1 MILFSHRFLSL
12 ALSLLFARRGGQ
24 GRRAEARQEQEEAE
38 EEGRVEL
45 DPKVQV
51 AAGGARRGRVPQV
64 PIQRSQLGV
73 DRGRAVALPAAA
85 LLHGHRIGG
94 QVQVP
99 RHRRL
104 PRDARRVRHAPRD
117 ALEGHRM
124 IERASVLWR
133 TAYCAC
139 FNFVR

>member
-1 MILFSHRFLSL
+1 M
-12 ALSLLFARRGGQ
+12 
-24 GRRAEARQEQEEAE
+24 
-38 EEGRVEL
+38 EL

-99 RHRRL
+99 VTGDYLATLDAYGTHRETRL
-104 PRDARRVRHAPRD
+104 KGIV
-117 ALEGHRM
+117 
-124 IERASVLWR
+124 
-133 TAYCAC
+133 
-139 FNFVR
+139 